1 MQVDFTKGTAIAVI
15 RANSMIAGGT
25 AKNILHSELR
35 LRPFASLNILF
46 RSVCGYS
53 FTHVNI

>member
-1 MQVDFTKGTAIAVI
+1 MQVDFTKGTAVAVM
-15 RANSMIAGGT
+15 RANSMIEGET

-35 LRPFASLNILF
+35 LMPFASLNILF
-46 RSVCGYS
+46 RSVCGYI

>member
-1 MQVDFTKGTAIAVI
+1 MQVDFTKGTAIVVM
-15 RANSMIAGGT
+15 RANRMIAGGT

-35 LRPFASLNILF
+35 LMPFASLNILF
-46 RSVCGYS
+46 RSVCGYI